1 MICVVNGIIYVEVN
15 IFDVIDF
22 DVVIYDLNGFFGIL
36 FLVNDDVEIYQLEDG
51 NIKIVDVCLII
62 FWLVVDLSIVV
73 VFNKLILFLVVFV
86 VIEIKVEDF

>member
-36 FLVNDDVEIYQLEDG
+36 FLVNDDVEI
-51 NIKIVDVCLII
+51 
-62 FWLVVDLSIVV
+62 F
-73 VFNKLILFLVVFV
+73 
-86 VIEIKVEDF
+86 

>member
-36 FLVNDDVEIYQLEDG
+36 FLVNDDVEIFQLEDG